1 MPGAKMLGNRAAS
14 YIKGSGINGIGA
26 AATFK
31 GALGWIGL
39 SGKAGDVAYLN
50 AGDCTTHFDQGY
62 FFQTT
67 GGAALSFTLQDPA
80 IACNPDPQI
89 QATVAW
95 VDLLTLAPADGIVQR
110 VKAFASLKVEFTAA
124 GEVYIV
130 SR

>member
-1 MPGAKMLGNRAAS
+1 MSGAKMIGNRAAS
-14 YIKGSGINGIGA
+14 YIRGSGVNGIGTA
-26 AATFK
+26 ANFK
-31 GALGWIGL
+31 AALGWVGL
-39 SGKAGDVAYLN
+39 TGKAGDVAYLN

-67 GGAALSFTLQDPA
+67 GGVTLSFTLQDPA
-80 IACNPDPQI
+80 IACNPDPVI

-95 VDLLTLAPADGIVQR
+95 AEPLTLSPGTITQR
-110 VKAFASLKVEFTAA
+110 AKAFAAIKVAFTAP